1 MTKEDHY
8 RRNAAETIQ
17 MAQRASSISDKGRLL
32 RLAEAWLNLADRVH
46 SAARNL
52 RRPTIV
58 HPLIQKNT
66 SLYPD

>member
-1 MTKEDHY
+1 MTKEEHY

-32 RLAEAWLNLADRVH
+32 RLAEAWLNLADRAH
-46 SAARNL
+46 ITSRNL
-52 RRPTIV
+52 WR
-58 HPLIQKNT
+58 HPLMQTNE